1 MLLQFLTLIIH
12 YDDIVN
18 QALYI
23 MNYVID
29 FLTKIMS

>member
-12 YDDIVN
+12 YDEIVD
-18 QALYI
+18 QAVYI